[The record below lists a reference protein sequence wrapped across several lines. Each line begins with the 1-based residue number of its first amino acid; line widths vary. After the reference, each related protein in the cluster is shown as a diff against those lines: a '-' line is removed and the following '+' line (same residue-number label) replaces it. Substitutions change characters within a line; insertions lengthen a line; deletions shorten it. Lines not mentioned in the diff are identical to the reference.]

1 MKEILLA
8 LVLALFAAPIFAQKK
23 PLTYFL
29 PDIKYDP
36 AIPSPE
42 QFLGFQIGEWHISHD
57 QIVAYLREL
66 DRTSDRISMEIY
78 GHSHE
83 RRPMLLLTVTAPENQ
98 SNLLK
103 IKDLHRS
110 LSDAAQ
116 SEKVDLAQIPVVIYQ
131 GFSIHGNEPSG
142 ANAGLLYAYYL
153 AAAQGPEI
161 ESMLKKTVILL
172 DPCFNPDGTQRF
184 STWVNAARSTN
195 LVSDPAGREFN
206 EPWPR
211 GRFNHYL
218 FDLNRDWLVAQ
229 QPESVGRVKIFQDWL
244 PNILTDHHEMGSNS
258 TFFFQP
264 GVPSRIN
271 PLTPPEN
278 LEMTRKIGN
287 WHARALDAI
296 GSLYFTEENFDD
308 FYYGKGSTYPDVN
321 GSIGILFE
329 QASARGHAQETENGL
344 LTFPFAIRNQV
355 TCALSTFRAANE
367 LRPELNQYLRDFYQ
381 KSSREAA
388 ADPTKA
394 IVFGEKTDAARCSI
408 FVEMLLRHRIEVFGL
423 KEKMTADGQIFE
435 PGKAFVVPMNQPKY
449 KLIRGIFDRQTSFT
463 DSLFYD
469 ISAWTLPLAFNLD
482 VANLTKTGNLLG
494 QKLEKAPETIGKI
507 EGGENSYAWLFR
519 WDGYFAPA
527 LVNKLLSENV
537 QVKVGTRPFSLGG
550 QDWDFGT
557 MVVPVAGQTKN
568 PTDLYWLLKK
578 QAAEWGIDIFG
589 AQTGLTDNGIDLGSQ
604 NFIVLKRPKVAI
616 LAGDGVQAT
625 DAGEAWHQLDTRWA
639 MPPVML
645 DLANSA
651 FLKNEKYSVAVMPDG
666 NFGSLPAD
674 RIREFLT
681 NGGTIV
687 AWGGALKWLKTNG
700 LAQIDFRP
708 VKKTGPKTQR
718 PYDHLDLDGGATA
731 MNGSIFEA
739 EIDRSHPLGFGFAKT
754 RLPMFLSDT
763 LFMEIGQNPYATPIV
778 LTKKPLLAGYLHPT
792 SEKVVGGSAG
802 AIVCGVGKGK
812 IICLAGDPNFRAFWL
827 GTNRLFANAVFFGQI
842 VQNEAAERA
851 RRKD

>member
-1 MKEILLA
+1 MKKLLPV
-8 LVLALFAAPIFAQKK
+8 VLFVLFASTVFSQKK

-29 PDIKYDP
+29 PDIKYDA

-42 QFLGFQIGEWHISHD
+42 QYLGFQIGEWHVSHD
-57 QIVAYLREL
+57 QILGYLKEI
-66 DRTSDRISMEIY
+66 DRASDRVSIEIY

-83 RRPMLLLTVTAPENQ
+83 RRPLVLLTITAAENQ
-98 SNLLK
+98 PNLLK
-103 IKDLHRS
+103 IKELHQFLADPSRT
-110 LSDAAQ
+110 
-116 SEKVDLAQIPVVIYQ
+116 EKVDFGQIPVVAYQ
-131 GFSIHGNEPSG
+131 GFSVHGNEPSG
-142 ANAGLLYAYYL
+142 ANAALLYAYYL

-161 ESMLKKTVILL
+161 EAMLKKTVVLL
-172 DPCFNPDGTQRF
+172 DPCFNPDGGQRF
-184 STWVNAARSTN
+184 STWVNSTRSTN

-244 PNILTDHHEMGSNS
+244 PNILTDHHEMGSNQ

-264 GVPSRIN
+264 GVPSRVN
-271 PLTPPEN
+271 PLTPPGN
-278 LEMTRKIGN
+278 QEMTKKIGN

-367 LRPELNQYLRDFYQ
+367 LRPDLNKYLHDFYQ
-381 KSSREAA
+381 NSMRDAA
-388 ADPTKA
+388 ADPVKA
-394 IVFGEKTDAARCSI
+394 IVFGEKTDPARCSI
-408 FVEMLLRHRIEVFGL
+408 FVEMLLRHRIEVFDL
-423 KEKMTADGQIFE
+423 KEKTTADGQDFE
-435 PGKAFVVPMNQPKY
+435 PGKAFVVPMGQPKY

-482 VANLTKTGNLLG
+482 VANLTKKGDYFG
-494 QKLEKAPETIGKI
+494 KKLEKAPETIGKI
-507 EGGENSYAWLFR
+507 TGEENSYAWLFR

-527 LVNKLLSENV
+527 LLNKLLSENV

-557 MVVPVAGQTKN
+557 LVVPVAGQSKGA
-568 PTDLYWLLKK
+568 TDLYWLLKK
-578 QAAEWGIDIFG
+578 QAAEWGIDILG
-589 AQTGLTDNGIDLGSQ
+589 VKTGLTDTGIDLGSQ
-604 NFIVLKRPKVAI
+604 NFIVLKKPRVAI
-616 LAGDGVQAT
+616 LAGNGVQPT
-625 DAGEAWHQLDTRWA
+625 DAGEAWHLLDTRWA

-645 DLANSA
+645 DLANSS
-651 FLKNEKYSVAVMPDG
+651 FLTNEKYSVAVMPDG
-666 NFGSLPAD
+666 NYGSLPVD
-674 RIREFLT
+674 RVRDFVM
-681 NGGTIV
+681 NGGTVV

-700 LAQIDFRP
+700 LAQLEFRT
-708 VKKTGPKTQR
+708 VKKQGSKILR
-718 PYDHLDLDGGATA
+718 PYDHLDLDGGAHT

-739 EIDRSHPLGFGFAKT
+739 EIDRSNPLGFGFLKNK
-754 RLPMFLSDT
+754 LPMFLSDT
-763 LFMEIGQNPYATPIV
+763 LFMEIGQNPYATPLV
-778 LTKKPLLAGYLHPT
+778 FTKKPLMAGYLHPS
-792 SEKVVGGSAG
+792 SEKVVGGAAG

-812 IICLAGDPNFRAFWL
+812 IICLSGDPNFRAFWF
-827 GTNRLFANAVFFGQI
+827 GTNKLFANAVFFGQI
-842 VQNEAAERA
+842 LQNEAAERA
-851 RRKD
+851 RRRE